1 MTRGHDKD
9 GETGRAERIARRLA
23 LKAEPQWYLVQ
34 TNPSNE
40 RKAVSELHR
49 AGFRAYLP
57 KRAVYHRRKDGRL
70 PVKRWPAMQGYVFMK
85 PIGPADWNRFHRCQG
100 VRGVV
105 FLNGQPYRIPQS
117 EIAAIMR
124 AQRSMSYDAPN
135 ARSIRQAWVR
145 GEKNTRRAL
154 NASRFSIGAKV
165 YDAATA
171 VMARVIEVTKR
182 GTVKAIIENE
192 QRDVPIEFTDTESLQ
207 LIDA

>member
-1 MTRGHDKD
+1 LTQDKAR
-9 GETGRAERIARRLA
+9 EERKAIRAA

-34 TNPSNE
+34 TLPQGE
-40 RKAVSELHR
+40 RKAVAELHR

-57 KRAVYHRRKDGRL
+57 KRAVYKRRRDGKL
-70 PVKRWPAMQGYVFMK
+70 PVKRWPAMHGYVFMK
-85 PIGPADWNRFHRCQG
+85 PQGHPDWNRFHRCQG

-105 FLNGQPYRIPQS
+105 FLDGQPYRIPQS
-117 EIAAIMR
+117 QIAAIMR

-165 YDAATA
+165 YDAATM
-171 VMARVIEVTKR
+171 VMARVLEVTKK
-182 GTVKAIIENE
+182 GTVKALIESKE
-192 QRDVPIEFTDTESLQ
+192 RDVPIEFTDTESLQ